1 MVGTDQIITE
11 EYQLL
16 DNNNNNQPMTSF
28 IFSKVKVKSQ
38 TQDWK
43 QCFIIIII
51 QRKKHQ
57 SRRKP
62 KRRRRKK
69 QKKGRRKQN
78 KKQQQQKREVKL
90 QNLQSFSPF
99 AEGTT

>member
-1 MVGTDQIITE
+1 MVGRDQIIT

-16 DNNNNNQPMTSF
+16 DNSNNNQPMTSF
-28 IFSKVKVKSQ
+28 NFSKVKVKSQ

-51 QRKKHQ
+51 IIQRKKHQ

-62 KRRRRKK
+62 KRRKKK

-78 KKQQQQKREVKL
+78 PKKKWGGEIAK
-90 QNLQSFSPF
+90 LQSFSPF